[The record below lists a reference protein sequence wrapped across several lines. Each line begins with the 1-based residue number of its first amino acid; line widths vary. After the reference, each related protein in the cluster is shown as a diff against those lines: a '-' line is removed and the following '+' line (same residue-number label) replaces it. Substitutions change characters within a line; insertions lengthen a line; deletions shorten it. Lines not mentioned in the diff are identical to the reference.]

1 MVVWRMLF
9 VGGGEVKLASVSEI
23 GLSFSMVCWSFMEK
37 KFRFYKRH
45 RGLVEHPYTLK

>member
-23 GLSFSMVCWSFMEK
+23 GLSFFYGMLVFHGEK
-37 KFRFYKRH
+37 VQILQTTSRPR
-45 RGLVEHPYTLK
+45 